1 MGQKPTTDT
10 SATPP
15 VADTIVLPQR
25 GVAGV
30 FGGIAAGCASG
41 GLAWTALVLGHQFPI
56 LLGFILVVPLPI
68 FLAGLGI
75 GRIDALVAAFVAIA
89 STTYLVNI
97 ETTAALAI
105 LYTIPALLLSLCAL
119 RHRHDSQNVLYW
131 YPAGRLVTALAL
143 YPVIVLGC
151 VALALHD
158 IGLEKY
164 LYDLML
170 PITDKLLHRPDII
183 ANITK
188 QDIPQTAERLAHLL
202 ITMLPGMLI
211 LSWFSIIIV
220 SALWAQITLMSNNL
234 QLRPIPNL
242 NDFDLPHWLL
252 LLFAIMVLLAMFFE
266 GQIAF
271 YALNTLLPFSIP
283 YFVLGTS
290 IVHQWAAQKK
300 HKTMLLI
307 GYYGFI
313 ICTFYPVILV
323 ALAGVLEPWIH
334 LRQRIIGKPKLTI

>member
-10 SATPP
+10 SSATPP

-41 GLAWTALVLGHQFPI
+41 GLAWAALILGHQFPI
-56 LLGFILVVPLPI
+56 LMGFILVVPLPI

-89 STTYLVNI
+89 SSTYLVNVQM
-97 ETTAALAI
+97 AAVLAI
-105 LYTIPALLLSLCAL
+105 VYIIPALLLSLCAL

-143 YPVIVLGC
+143 YPVIVLGG
-151 VALALHD
+151 VAIAFSD
-158 IGLEKY
+158 MGLEKY
-164 LYDLML
+164 LHDLLL
-170 PITDKLLHRPDII
+170 PAADKLIHIPEVLQKIETH
-183 ANITK
+183 
-188 QDIPQTAERLAHLL
+188 DIPQMTDKFAFVLAK
-202 ITMLPGMLI
+202 IMPVMLI
-211 LSWFSIIIV
+211 LPWFSMIIV
-220 SALWAQITLMSNNL
+220 SALWAQFTLMSNNL
-234 QLRPIPNL
+234 QLRPIPHL
-242 NDFDLPHWLL
+242 KDFDLPHWLL

-271 YALNTLLPFSIP
+271 YARNTLLPFSVP

-290 IVHQWAAQKK
+290 LVHQWASQKK

-307 GYYGFI
+307 GYYCL
-313 ICTFYPVILV
+313 ICTFYPIIFV
-323 ALAGVLEPWIH
+323 ALAGVMEPWLH
-334 LRQRIIGKPKLTI
+334 LRQRITGTPKQTI